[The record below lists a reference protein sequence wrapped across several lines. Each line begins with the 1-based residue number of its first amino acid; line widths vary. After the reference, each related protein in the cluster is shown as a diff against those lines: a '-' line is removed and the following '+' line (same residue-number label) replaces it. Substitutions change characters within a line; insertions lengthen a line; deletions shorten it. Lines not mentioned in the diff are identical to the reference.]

1 MTRPNCDTE
10 MEQCHLHIIFFCLP
24 CPSFIIEMGL
34 KKEKNK
40 TSLLFFYQKAPT
52 NKHLFR
58 RVFTLMGIGHV
69 PKGKS
74 RANPK
79 IDIPIKDAVRFSNPE
94 SLVEVGH

>member
-1 MTRPNCDTE
+1 MSSSY
-10 MEQCHLHIIFFCLP
+10 LFFL
-24 CPSFIIEMGL
+24 SSLSQFYNRNGV
-34 KKEKNK
+34 KKGENK